1 MNSGLSRIPQ
11 IQLLDRLP
19 AASVGAM
26 EAHEHID
33 ADGLHIIALN
43 GEVDMH
49 HVSQLRCLLARHAE
63 ELRRALLVDFTGV
76 TYIDSSGLATLVEYV
91 QKAMDFQGGFALGGV
106 SERLRAIF
114 DIARLG
120 EVFTI
125 RATVAEAKATLAA

>member
-1 MNSGLSRIPQ
+1 
-11 IQLLDRLP
+11 
-19 AASVGAM
+19 M

-33 ADGLHIIALN
+33 ADGLHIIALH

-49 HVSQLRCLLARHAE
+49 HVSELRSMLARHAE

-91 QKAMDFQGGFALGGV
+91 QKAMDFQGTFALGGV

-125 RATVAEAKATLAA
+125 RPTIAEAKAALGA